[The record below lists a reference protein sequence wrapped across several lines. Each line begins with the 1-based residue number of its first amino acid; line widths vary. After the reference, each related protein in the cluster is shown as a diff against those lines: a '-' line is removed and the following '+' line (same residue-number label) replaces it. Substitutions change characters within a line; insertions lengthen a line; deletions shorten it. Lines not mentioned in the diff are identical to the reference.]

1 MPDRPQPDRSTDDN
15 PFAAPP
21 EGRPDQLWEPRAGG
35 DGRDRQ
41 DPGSGPGKDPGSG
54 PGKDPGSG
62 PARWDPTDPV
72 QRRAR
77 YALLAGMWGFFFGVF
92 GIPSMGLLLGA
103 LALYWGISALR
114 GVPAKPSGDGARVA
128 SGSTGPRASA
138 ADVGTGTG
146 RGAATDPGAG
156 VGAGAAPGAARGGL
170 AAMGAAA
177 RPQRTAATSG
187 LVTASLAILLALSSY
202 AVQLTYK
209 DFYVCKQ
216 DALTKAAELQ
226 CNDLLPDNFIGE
238 MLEVK
243 R

>member
-35 DGRDRQ
+35 DGGDPQ
-41 DPGSGPGKDPGSG
+41 TPGSGPGA
-54 PGKDPGSG
+54 DPGSG
-62 PARWDPTDPV
+62 PARWDPTDPI

-114 GVPAKPSGDGARVA
+114 GVPPKPSGDGAQGA
-128 SGSTGPRASA
+128 SGRSRGTGASA
-138 ADVGTGTG
+138 EDVGTGTS
-146 RGAATDPGAG
+146 RSAAADT
-156 VGAGAAPGAARGGL
+156 GAGATDAGRARGGL
-170 AAMGAAA
+170 AALGAAA
-177 RPQRTAATSG
+177 RPQRTAAASG

-216 DALTKAAELQ
+216 DALTKPAELQ
-226 CNDLLPDNFIGE
+226 CNDLLPDNFIGK
-238 MLEVK
+238 MLEVQ

>member
-1 MPDRPQPDRSTDDN
+1 MPDRPQPDRPTDDN

-21 EGRPDQLWEPRAGG
+21 EGRPDQLWEPRAGR
-35 DGRDRQ
+35 DGGDRQ
-41 DPGSGPGKDPGSG
+41 DPGAGPGA
-54 PGKDPGSG
+54 DPGSG
-62 PARWDPTDPV
+62 PARWDPTDPI

-92 GIPSMGLLLGA
+92 GIPSMGLLLGV

-114 GVPAKPSGDGARVA
+114 GVPAKPSGDGAQRA
-128 SGSTGPRASA
+128 SGRSRGTGASA
-138 ADVGTGTG
+138 EDVGTGTG
-146 RGAATDPGAG
+146 RGAAADADAGAAK
-156 VGAGAAPGAARGGL
+156 GAGAAPGAARGGL
-170 AAMGAAA
+170 AALGAAA
-177 RPQRTAATSG
+177 RPQRTAAASG

-216 DALTKAAELQ
+216 DALTKPAELQ
-226 CNDLLPDNFIGE
+226 CNDLLPDNFIGK
-238 MLEVK
+238 MLEVQ

>member
-41 DPGSGPGKDPGSG
+41 NPGSGPGA
-54 PGKDPGSG
+54 DPGSG
-62 PARWDPTDPV
+62 PARWDPTDPI

-114 GVPAKPSGDGARVA
+114 GVPAKAKPSEDGAQGA

-138 ADVGTGTG
+138 ADIGTGTG
-146 RGAATDPGAG
+146 RGAATDTDA
-156 VGAGAAPGAARGGL
+156 AADAAPGAARGGL

-226 CNDLLPDNFIGE
+226 CNDLLPDNFIGK
-238 MLEVK
+238 MLEVQ

>member
-1 MPDRPQPDRSTDDN
+1 MPDRPQPDRPTDDN

-35 DGRDRQ
+35 DDGDPQ
-41 DPGSGPGKDPGSG
+41 KPGSGPGADPGT
-54 PGKDPGSG
+54 G
-62 PARWDPTDPV
+62 PARWDPTDPI

-114 GVPAKPSGDGARVA
+114 GVPVKPSGDGEQPA
-128 SGSTGPRASA
+128 PRTAGASA
-138 ADVGTGTG
+138 ADVGTVTG
-146 RGAATDPGAG
+146 RGPGTAPD
-156 VGAGAAPGAARGGL
+156 AGAAAAAGAAKGGL
-170 AAMGAAA
+170 SALGAAA
-177 RPQRTAATSG
+177 RPQRTAAVSG
-187 LVTASLAILLALSSY
+187 LVTASLAILLAVSSY

-226 CNDLLPDNFIGE
+226 CNDLLPDNFIGK
-238 MLEVK
+238 MLEVQ

>member
-1 MPDRPQPDRSTDDN
+1 MPDRPQPDRPTDDN

-35 DGRDRQ
+35 DGGDPQ
-41 DPGSGPGKDPGSG
+41 NPGSGPGA
-54 PGKDPGSG
+54 DPGSG
-62 PARWDPTDPV
+62 PARWDPTDPI

-114 GVPAKPSGDGARVA
+114 GVPAKPSGEGAEST
-128 SGSTGPRASA
+128 SGRPGASA

-146 RGAATDPGAG
+146 RAAAPAADT
-156 VGAGAAPGAARGGL
+156 GAAPDTARGGL
-170 AAMGAAA
+170 AALGAAA
-177 RPQRTAATSG
+177 RPQRTAAASG

-216 DALTKAAELQ
+216 DALTKPAELQ
-226 CNDLLPDNFIGE
+226 CNDLLPDNFIGK
-238 MLEVK
+238 MLEVQ